1 MTVEYQRPDGHGP
14 VVLGE
19 RTSRLGY
26 AQMRDEHEPAPAVGR
41 GLAEKPAAFLVGEV
55 DVARELQVARPCG
68 KTVEHA
74 RGEGSEVGVPE
85 TGRSTRPSASL
96 RSATRSRKRSLA
108 SRARVPVSLKMKATE
123 FR

>member
-1 MTVEYQRPDGHGP
+1 M
-14 VVLGE
+14 LGE

-74 RGEGSEVGVPE
+74 RGEGSEVGVPRDGAKHKTE
-85 TGRSTRPSASL
+85 RLPALGDALEKTVARLTGTRPREPEDESNGS
-96 RSATRSRKRSLA
+96 SDERKERPAPIL
-108 SRARVPVSLKMKATE
+108 
-123 FR
+123 